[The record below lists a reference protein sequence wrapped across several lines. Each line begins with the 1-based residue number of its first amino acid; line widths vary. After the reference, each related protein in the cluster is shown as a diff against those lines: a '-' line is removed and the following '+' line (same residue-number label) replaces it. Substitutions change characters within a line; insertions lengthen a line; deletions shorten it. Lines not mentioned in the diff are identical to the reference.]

1 MNPIIKFKS
10 LHNKGKKPTN
20 EFNNAI
26 YSISSGERCCI
37 SPGERRLIKTFI
49 EIEIPEGYVGIILPR
64 KENYIRNGLHV
75 FQDIILPKEKKEL
88 LIMVTNGNIPKS
100 PYMMS
105 DNERF
110 LGERT
115 RIDVYVGDKIANM
128 ILSPIN
134 IYLFDGGETNV

>member
-1 MNPIIKFKS
+1 M
-10 LHNKGKKPTN
+10 
-20 EFNNAI
+20 
-26 YSISSGERCCI
+26 
-37 SPGERRLIKTFI
+37 
-49 EIEIPEGYVGIILPR
+49 
-64 KENYIRNGLHV
+64 HV